1 MRFTKIVCTLGP
13 SSRTKEQ
20 ILALAHAGMN
30 IARIN
35 LSHGTLAEHLAV
47 IALIKEINEDLRME
61 SGPQTCVGILLDTK
75 GAEIRT
81 GDVAEKV
88 NVAKG
93 EEILFSPRPLPAGMN
108 KVIVVDHEYF
118 AQDARE
124 AECILI
130 DNGILR
136 FDLVSV
142 EDDGT
147 VVARAQEEG
156 TIGSRRHVNLPGVN
170 LSMPS
175 LTPNDWRD
183 IAFAAKEGVD
193 FLALSFVREAK
204 EIDEVR
210 AFLEKQGANISLIA
224 KIETRQ
230 AVQHLHDIL
239 IASDALMVAR
249 GDLGVEVPFE
259 MVPVIQDDIVRLARN
274 AGKPVIVATHML
286 ESMIDAPMPT
296 RAEATDIA
304 HAAMTRTDA
313 TMLSGETASGSFPVE
328 SVKAMVQVL
337 CATEEHLL
345 DQKISDTS
353 LSQDARSARTLAAVT
368 LADATRADALI
379 VMTRT
384 GKTALEVSRFRPQV
398 PILAFTPS
406 PDVQRMLQLSYG
418 VLPICIPFDDSNP
431 ETTVKS
437 AMNEGIRL
445 KLLKPKQHVVLVS
458 DTKADEENISA
469 IQMRNV
475 L

>member
-13 SSRTKEQ
+13 SSRTKDQ

-47 IALIKEINEDLRME
+47 IAKIKGINEDLRKE
-61 SGPQTCVGILLDTK
+61 NGPQTCVGILLDTK

-81 GDVAEKV
+81 GDVAEKI

-93 EEILFSPRPLPAGMN
+93 EEIVFSPHEVKGEKR
-108 KVIVVDHEYF
+108 KVIRVDHDYF

-142 EDDGT
+142 KDDGS

-156 TIGSRRHVNLPGVN
+156 SIGSRRHVNLPGVN

-175 LTPNDWRD
+175 LTPDDWRD
-183 IAFAAKEGVD
+183 IAFAAKENVD

-204 EIDEVR
+204 EVEEVR
-210 AFLEKQGANISLIA
+210 AYLLEQGAHINLIS

-230 AVQHLHDIL
+230 AVHNLRDIV
-239 IASDALMVAR
+239 AVSDALMVAR

-259 MVPVIQDDIVRLARN
+259 MVPVIQDDIVRLARE

-286 ESMIDAPMPT
+286 ESMIDSPMPT

-304 HAAMTRTDA
+304 HAAMTQTDA
-313 TMLSGETASGSFPVE
+313 TMLSGETASGAFPLE
-328 SVKAMVQVL
+328 SVKAMDSVL
-337 CATEEHLL
+337 RATEEHLA
-345 DQKISDTS
+345 DRRPKESS
-353 LSQDARSARTLAAVT
+353 LSSDVRSARALAAVT
-368 LADATRADALI
+368 LADATQADALLVI
-379 VMTRT
+379 TLS

-398 PILAFTPS
+398 PILAFTSS
-406 PDVQRMLQLSYG
+406 PNIQHMLQLSYG
-418 VLPICIPFDDSNP
+418 VLPICIPFDSNP
-431 ETTVKS
+431 ETTLKA
-437 AMNEGIRL
+437 AMQEGVRL
-445 KLLKPKQHVVLVS
+445 GFLKPEQHVVVVS
-458 DTKADEENISA
+458 DTQADKASVNS
-469 IQMRNV
+469 IQLRV
-475 L
+475 I